1 MRKIALI
8 LCFLLALLFA
18 LPARAEESAEDAL
31 YLLVNEQNTVITH
44 YYGAPEAG
52 DEYIATDN
60 AHYRVKIVDA
70 NRRVATLE
78 ALGTYQMPDVS
89 WLEEKTGSLPASA
102 KAKAVA
108 IYCTHSDESYVP
120 TDGTSS
126 QKGQGGIYDV
136 AGALKAALEEKGVT
150 VHYSEDTHHP
160 HDAGAYRRSRATAA
174 ELLKN
179 GVDALIDIHRD
190 GIPDPESYDSE
201 VAGESLAMV
210 RLEVGR
216 ANQNASVNK
225 AFATRLKAI
234 ADKVYPGLVKD
245 IYIGKGTYN
254 QDLSPNA
261 ILFEFGTYTNEKQ
274 DAEKATAYMADVL
287 YRALYG
293 DVTGAAGAS
302 DARQAGSGEKKQGEE
317 SRGVWSG
324 ILWVIGALVVGAIIY
339 ALAATGRMKP
349 ALEKTGSTFREM
361 FGGLFGR
368 RKDSSRK

>member
-1 MRKIALI
+1 MKRIALI
-8 LCFLLALLFA
+8 VCLMILLSAFPALS
-18 LPARAEESAEDAL
+18 EESAEDAL
-31 YLLVNEQNTVITH
+31 YLLVNEKNTVVTH
-44 YYGAPEAG
+44 YFGAPEAG

-70 NRRVATLE
+70 NRRVAQMET
-78 ALGTYQMPDVS
+78 LGTYSMPDVG
-89 WLEEKTGSLPASA
+89 WLDETQESLPASA
-102 KAKAVA
+102 KNKAVA
-108 IYCTHSDESYVP
+108 LYCTHSDESYVP

-136 AGALKAALEEKGVT
+136 AAALKAALEEKGVT

-216 ANQNASVNK
+216 ANQNAEVNK
-225 AFATRLKAI
+225 TFATRLKAI

-274 DAEKATAYMADVL
+274 EAEKATAYMADVL

-293 DVTGAAGAS
+293 GVTGAAGAS
-302 DARQAGSGEKKQGEE
+302 DVNYSSGEKKQEE

-324 ILWVIGALVVGAIIY
+324 ILWVLGVLVVGAIIY
-339 ALAATGRMKP
+339 ALAATGRLKP
-349 ALEKTGSTFREM
+349 AMEKTGSTFREM
-361 FGGLFGR
+361 FGGLFGKKR
-368 RKDSSRK
+368 GS